1 MQIPSA
7 SPGQT
12 EASRQTFPDASERPS
27 ARYRYASQPLQKTGR
42 YAAGNDR
49 LTAALGWFSIG
60 IGIANLLA
68 PRAVARA
75 TGVIEQPLLLR
86 AIGMREIASGVGILS
101 QRKPTGWLWTRVA
114 GDAMDLALL
123 SVSAARASGP
133 QRRRVATTTAAV
145 AGVTVLDVLSSVQHT
160 ELVGSGQERTASG
173 AISVEKAI
181 TVNRPAEEV
190 YRFWRNFENLPRFM
204 EHLESVKII
213 DDKRSHWKA
222 RAPIGTS
229 VEWDAEVTVDQPGQL
244 LAWHSVEGADVDN
257 AGTVH
262 FERAPGGRGTIVRV
276 DLQYSPPG
284 GKAGALIARLLGEEP
299 AQQIDEDLR
308 HFKQLIETGEIPT
321 TVGQSSG
328 PRGPIARLLRKG
340 APG

>member
-1 MQIPSA
+1 MQISSV
-7 SPGQT
+7 SPG
-12 EASRQTFPDASERPS
+12 EAGTSRQTFPESSKPPS
-27 ARYRYASQPLQKTGR
+27 TRQRQPSRSMPRTGR
-42 YAAGNDR
+42 HADGNDR
-49 LTAALGWFSIG
+49 LSAALGWLSLG
-60 IGIANLLA
+60 IGVAHLLA

-75 TGVIEQPLLLR
+75 TGVLEQPILLR

-123 SVSAARASGP
+123 GVSAARGSGP
-133 QRRRVATTTAAV
+133 QRRRVATTTAAI
-145 AGVTVLDVLSSVQHT
+145 AGVTVLDVLSSVQHS
-160 ELVGSGQERTASG
+160 ELVGSARDRTASG

-190 YRFWRNFENLPRFM
+190 YRFWRNFDNLPRFM
-204 EHLESVKII
+204 QHLEEVKII

-244 LAWHSVEGADVDN
+244 LAWHSVEGAEVDN

-284 GKAGALIARLLGEEP
+284 GTAGALIARLLGEEP

-321 TVGQSSG
+321 TVGQPSG